1 MLESLT
7 IRPDD
12 RILLLGVAP
21 PEFLRKI
28 AAQAERGVVVGLGT
42 DDAVREARRLSSDVH
57 NVMLVP
63 AATEEVPWNDQFF
76 TVAIDPDSEW
86 LDAEGTAAELAR
98 VMGPGGEVHGVS
110 GEAKT
115 GALLAGG
122 FAELKPGI
130 FTKLL

>member
-1 MLESLT
+1 MLGTLQ

-12 RILLLGVAP
+12 RILLLGI
-21 PEFLRKI
+21 PEPDLIRNI
-28 AAQAERGVVVGLGT
+28 AAQAANGVVVGLGT

-63 AATEEVPWNDQFF
+63 APTEEIPWQDQFF
-76 TVAIDPDSEW
+76 TLAIDPETEW
-86 LDAEGTAAELAR
+86 TDADATAEELAR

-110 GEAKT
+110 GEEKT
-115 GALLAGG
+115 DALLAEG
-122 FAELKPGI
+122 FAEIKPGV

>member
-1 MLESLT
+1 MLETLEV
-7 IRPDD
+7 RPDD
-12 RILLLGVAP
+12 RVLLLGIP
-21 PEFLRKI
+21 QPEFIRKI

-63 AATEEVPWNDQFF
+63 APTAEIPWQDQFF
-76 TVAIDPDSEW
+76 TLVIDPETEWSDADST
-86 LDAEGTAAELAR
+86 AEELAR

-110 GEAKT
+110 GEEKT
-115 GALLAGG
+115 DALLATG
-122 FAELKPGI
+122 FAEIKPGV